1 MFKIG
6 ICGIRKMGS
15 EITKRLIESNQTV
28 SIWNRTKEKME
39 KLKKIGAIVTE
50 EIKELFVV
58 VRAFIIQNQLYFS

>member
-6 ICGIRKMGS
+6 ICGIGKMGS

-58 VRAFIIQNQLYFS
+58 VRAFIIQNQLNFS

>member
-58 VRAFIIQNQLYFS
+58 VRAFIIQNQLNFS

>member
-6 ICGIRKMGS
+6 ICGIGKMGS
-15 EITKRLIESNQTV
+15 EITKRLIECNQTV

-50 EIKELFVV
+50 EIKE
-58 VRAFIIQNQLYFS
+58 IICSSQSLHYPKST